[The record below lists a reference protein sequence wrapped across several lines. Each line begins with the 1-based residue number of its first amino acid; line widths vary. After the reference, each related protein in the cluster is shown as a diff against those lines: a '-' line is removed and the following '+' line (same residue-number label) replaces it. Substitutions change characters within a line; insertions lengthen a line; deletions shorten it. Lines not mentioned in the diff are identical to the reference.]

1 MPEKQEK
8 KITTKE
14 KNSKSIEETLWDSA
28 NKLRGSVEPSEY
40 KHVVLGLIFLK
51 FASDKFLERRQELI
65 AEGKQK
71 YLEMVEFYT
80 MKNVFYLPELSRW
93 SYLIENAK
101 QNDIALKI
109 DTALATVEKNNPSL
123 KGALPE
129 NYYSRMNLEVS
140 KLAALLDTINNVETL
155 RDKEHDIVG
164 RVYEYFLS
172 KFAIAEGK
180 GKGEYYTPKC
190 IVNLIAEMIEPYKG
204 IIYDPCC
211 GSGGMFVQSMKFV
224 ESHQGNKK
232 NIAIYGQENI
242 TTTYKLAKMN
252 LAIRG
257 ISANLGEKAANTF
270 SNDQHKD
277 LKADYIMANPP
288 FNQKDWRAPD
298 ELVSDPRWNGYD
310 VPPVSN
316 ANYGWILHMAS
327 KLSTDGVAGFL
338 LANGALG
345 DPDTVAIRKQLIKNG
360 IVEAI
365 VVLPRDMFYSTDIS
379 VTLWILSNNKKAR
392 TLEQNGKIV
401 KYRDRAKDILFID
414 LRRRGS
420 EYEKKYM
427 LLTEKDIEDVATNYH
442 NWQRVGYDKTYKN
455 IPEFCYSASI
465 EEIEKN
471 DFSLIPSKYIEFVDK
486 DSKIDFE
493 KEMKRVQG
501 EFKEILA
508 EEVESQKELRKAFKG
523 LGYEIKL

>member
-164 RVYEYFLS
+164 EFHTNEDVIWGGTGWEVLASGKPLLQSFRFKDGAFESTFGYPAPPMLPVVGPNCIFKHLIDMADHPE
-172 KFAIAEGK
+172 KGVAIGK
-180 GKGEYYTPKC
+180 EAAKWFNQY
-190 IVNLIAEMIEPYKG
+190 NG
-204 IIYDPCC
+204 I
-211 GSGGMFVQSMKFV
+211 G
-224 ESHQGNKK
+224 
-232 NIAIYGQENI
+232 
-242 TTTYKLAKMN
+242 LAKKW
-252 LAIRG
+252 LELI
-257 ISANLGEKAANTF
+257 L
-270 SNDQHKD
+270 
-277 LKADYIMANPP
+277 NP
-288 FNQKDWRAPD
+288 
-298 ELVSDPRWNGYD
+298 
-310 VPPVSN
+310 
-316 ANYGWILHMAS
+316 
-327 KLSTDGVAGFL
+327 
-338 LANGALG
+338 
-345 DPDTVAIRKQLIKNG
+345 
-360 IVEAI
+360 
-365 VVLPRDMFYSTDIS
+365 
-379 VTLWILSNNKKAR
+379 
-392 TLEQNGKIV
+392 
-401 KYRDRAKDILFID
+401 
-414 LRRRGS
+414 
-420 EYEKKYM
+420 
-427 LLTEKDIEDVATNYH
+427 
-442 NWQRVGYDKTYKN
+442 
-455 IPEFCYSASI
+455 
-465 EEIEKN
+465 
-471 DFSLIPSKYIEFVDK
+471 
-486 DSKIDFE
+486 
-493 KEMKRVQG
+493 
-501 EFKEILA
+501 
-508 EEVESQKELRKAFKG
+508 
-523 LGYEIKL
+523 